1 MPELTDN
8 NDLRSRIIAEAKS
21 RIPVPM
27 GEDEVTSSMLAEEL
41 GCNTRTAY
49 YILEGMV
56 DEGKATVRKNG
67 SRGRK
72 VYRSI

>member
-1 MPELTDN
+1 MPELTDD

-27 GEDEVTSSMLAEEL
+27 GEDEVTSTMLAEEL

-49 YILEGMV
+49 DILEDMV
-56 DEGKATVRKNG
+56 DEGKAAVRRNG

-72 VYRSI
+72 VYKSI